1 MQRKYNF
8 SIFTEMEVYMKKV
21 ALTLLIMAFLVSP
34 LFADK
39 VKVGNLMLDVTNPK
53 KLGYGTSLF
62 EGVLE
67 APAVVN
73 LGTPPVAIS
82 LKVGAKI
89 EYDLTKHYVITAY
102 VARDTPLKAS
112 SNAIVIA
119 ADSMVSIT
127 DLMGTVYLSFC
138 ALSSDT
144 KLVMGGKE
152 LIAKKTG
159 KKSDVQFNSYGE
171 IISVTLAKDLPYE
184 IGWMAYVFGEG
195 CRVIFKSGTGKIVEG
210 GFKEGM
216 NIKVGSYVVP
226 LMSGKEYDN
235 PIAFYDT
242 GEVSRIYT
250 SKAFVAKINGQD
262 VPVKEKE
269 QFHFYER
276 GIVKRL
282 IAGDNFNLLVDGKQV
297 PVGYGQY
304 VEYEKNGAF
313 SKVSGS
319 AKKKPT
325 PPSLSSAPTPATAP
339 IQAQTTLTQVPD
351 SWNGDYALATNPT
364 KKALTVKG
372 GKIYL
377 VMGSSETQTFPAT
390 SSLKYVYA
398 YSNTE
403 CTATLGQKV
412 DDSYKRDSAT
422 GKITHVSSGIS
433 ETYLPLK
440 K

>member
-1 MQRKYNF
+1 
-8 SIFTEMEVYMKKV
+8 
-21 ALTLLIMAFLVSP
+21 
-34 LFADK
+34 
-39 VKVGNLMLDVTNPK
+39 
-53 KLGYGTSLF
+53 
-62 EGVLE
+62 
-67 APAVVN
+67 
-73 LGTPPVAIS
+73 
-82 LKVGAKI
+82 
-89 EYDLTKHYVITAY
+89 
-102 VARDTPLKAS
+102 
-112 SNAIVIA
+112 
-119 ADSMVSIT
+119 
-127 DLMGTVYLSFC
+127 
-138 ALSSDT
+138 
-144 KLVMGGKE
+144 
-152 LIAKKTG
+152 
-159 KKSDVQFNSYGE
+159 
-171 IISVTLAKDLPYE
+171 
-184 IGWMAYVFGEG
+184 MAYVFGEG

-325 PPSLSSAPTPATAP
+325 PPL
-339 IQAQTTLTQVPD
+339 LTQVPD